1 MRLRTLSGCVGIAA
15 ATIVCGT
22 SLGARPSAGIQKSLF
37 VSVTDKDGNAVK
49 DMAADD
55 FHVRED
61 GTDRQ
66 IVAVKHASQPI
77 RVEVLVDT
85 AQPGSVTPEG
95 QPLPGERAV
104 NPAEY
109 IHDLRVAVGNFG
121 KKLLGQSPDAK
132 VALMEFGQAAVPV
145 VPLTADPVV
154 FDKSAERLVPKA
166 NVASV
171 LLEAL
176 VAANQ
181 DLARLT
187 DSTRRAIVSINLEPS
202 DEQSTQQ
209 PKAVV
214 SAFKN
219 SGAQL
224 WSVSVQVG
232 ALSTNKRDIVLKDFT
247 KATGGQRDILLTMSA
262 LDGVLQKY
270 ADALTF
276 QYEIVY
282 ERPEGKKPP
291 QQVQIG
297 NSRPGG
303 PWTLHASG
311 FAPQ

>member
-1 MRLRTLSGCVGIAA
+1 MRLRTLCSCVGIAA
-15 ATIVCGT
+15 ALAVSGASI
-22 SLGARPSAGIQKSLF
+22 GARTSDGTQKSLF

-55 FHVRED
+55 FHIRED
-61 GTDRQ
+61 GTDRK

-85 AQPGSVTPEG
+85 AQATSGASNYL
-95 QPLPGERAV
+95 Q
-104 NPAEY
+104 
-109 IHDLRVAVGNFG
+109 DLREAVANFG

-132 VALMEFGQAAVPV
+132 VGLMEFGQAAVPI
-145 VPLTADPVV
+145 VPLTTDPMAFQKGVNQLAI
-154 FDKSAERLVPKA
+154 KPG
-166 NVASV
+166 VASV

-176 VAANQ
+176 VSANQ
-181 DLARLT
+181 TLAQQQ
-187 DSTRRAIVSINLEPS
+187 DSTRRAIVSVNIEPS
-202 DEQSTQQ
+202 DEQSTQE

-214 SAFKN
+214 ATFKQ

-224 WSVSVQVG
+224 WSVSVQIG
-232 ALSTNKRDIVLKDFT
+232 ALKTNKRDIVLKDFT
-247 KATGGQRDILLTMSA
+247 KATGGQRDTLLTMSA

-291 QQVQIG
+291 QQVQVG

-303 PWTLHASG
+303 PWNMHASG